1 MTSTPQLSLSISP
14 HLTALALITDALAG
28 RRRGLP
34 GLWRDAIAA
43 RVGRPGH
50 QAVRPLAAPGTSVG
64 PDCLVPLTP
73 ARGDATV
80 PEQLAALRDLP
91 PARLLADL
99 EQAFGPGPLPV
110 QWRSAADRPAAWLHG
125 YASAISEAWD
135 TAAPL
140 WDNARALLDREIRRV
155 GVAVVRGGPELLLG
169 TLSPRLTYV
178 GQGSG
183 QDGEDGGGPGG
194 GRGGGRGGGPVGG
207 YGGGHGGGQGLL
219 VSGADAGTHDLG
231 ERPIVLVPMLAG
243 KDALVLSLDD
253 REAVWIAYPVPGAAT
268 LWRRPAAPARDELS
282 ALMGQVRADLLC
294 AVARPKTMSMLAADM
309 QIAPSSITYHCDRLR
324 AARLITRER
333 RGREV
338 WVGRTHRAEELLE
351 LFHRT

>member
-91 PARLLADL
+91 PGRLLADL
-99 EQAFGPGPLPV
+99 EQAFGSGPLPV
-110 QWRSAADRPAAWLHG
+110 QWRSAAERPAAWLHG

-155 GVAVVRGGPELLLG
+155 GVAAVRGGPEALLG
-169 TLSPRLTYV
+169 TLSPRLTY
-178 GQGSG
+178 
-183 QDGEDGGGPGG
+183 GGD
-194 GRGGGRGGGPVGG
+194 R
-207 YGGGHGGGQGLL
+207 LL

-243 KDALVLSLDD
+243 KDALILSLDD

-351 LFHRT
+351 LFRRT